1 MATISTKEAEK
12 MECIYLREFKWCQLY
27 LLKKHAPTS
36 SDGNKMPN
44 HSVPRLIMLKNID
57 EVETAVW
64 EGENVSYQFR
74 YHRDTGA
81 CWFAMQIH
89 AHYAA
94 PAESLFEFFI
104 PPKERDFLTIL
115 SILDTI

>member
-1 MATISTKEAEK
+1 MATISSKTN
-12 MECIYLREFKWCQLY
+12 
-27 LLKKHAPTS
+27 LLKLAEEQSIIKCVRIPEFHWVRCYLEKRFRPEL
-36 SDGNKMPN
+36 
-44 HSVPRLIMLKNID
+44 VMLKNID

-81 CWFAMQIH
+81 CWFSMQIH

-104 PPKERDFLTIL
+104 PPKERDFLAVL

>member
-1 MATISTKEAEK
+1 MATISTADAEK
-12 MECIYLREFKWCQLY
+12 LQCIHTAQFAWVRQYLVRR
-27 LLKKHAPTS
+27 
-36 SDGNKMPN
+36 KMPMKF
-44 HSVPRLIMLKNID
+44 IMLRNID

>member
-1 MATISTKEAEK
+1 MATKTADAEK
-12 MECIYLREFKWCQLY
+12 LECIHTAQFAWVRRYLRKTLAYRESP
-27 LLKKHAPTS
+27 LKLK
-36 SDGNKMPN
+36 
-44 HSVPRLIMLKNID
+44 MLKNID

-104 PPKERDFLTIL
+104 PPKESDFLDVL

>member
-1 MATISTKEAEK
+1 MATKTADAEK
-12 MECIYLREFKWCQLY
+12 LECIHTAQFAWVRQYLVRR
-27 LLKKHAPTS
+27 
-36 SDGNKMPN
+36 KMPLKF
-44 HSVPRLIMLKNID
+44 VMLRNID

-64 EGENVSYQFR
+64 EGETVSYQFR
-74 YHRDTGA
+74 YHRETGA

-104 PPKERDFLTIL
+104 PPKEKDFLTIL

>member
-1 MATISTKEAEK
+1 MAKISTADAEK
-12 MECIYLREFKWCQLY
+12 LQCIHTAQFAWVRQYLARR
-27 LLKKHAPTS
+27 
-36 SDGNKMPN
+36 KMPMKF
-44 HSVPRLIMLKNID
+44 IMLRNID

-64 EGENVSYQFR
+64 EVENVSYQFR

-89 AHYAA
+89 ANYAA

-104 PPKERDFLTIL
+104 PPKECDFLTIL

>member
-1 MATISTKEAEK
+1 MAKILTADAAKL
-12 MECIYLREFKWCQLY
+12 ECIHTAQFAWVRQYLVCKTPAYNEQRESPIK
-27 LLKKHAPTS
+27 LK
-36 SDGNKMPN
+36 
-44 HSVPRLIMLKNID
+44 MLANID

-64 EGENVSYQFR
+64 ECENVSYQFR

-81 CWFAMQIH
+81 CWFSMQIH

>member
-1 MATISTKEAEK
+1 MSTKTADAEK
-12 MECIYLREFKWCQLY
+12 LECIHTAQFAWVRQYLVRR
-27 LLKKHAPTS
+27 
-36 SDGNKMPN
+36 KMTMKF
-44 HSVPRLIMLKNID
+44 VMLRNID

-64 EGENVSYQFR
+64 EGETVSYQFR

-104 PPKERDFLTIL
+104 PPKEHDFLTIL

>member
-1 MATISTKEAEK
+1 MAKILSKWEK
-12 MECIYLREFKWCQLY
+12 LECIHTAQFSWVRQYLVRR
-27 LLKKHAPTS
+27 
-36 SDGNKMPN
+36 KMPMKF
-44 HSVPRLIMLKNID
+44 IMLRNID

-89 AHYAA
+89 AHQAA

>member
-1 MATISTKEAEK
+1 MATISTKETEK
-12 MECIYLREFKWCQLY
+12 LECIHTAQFAWVRQYLVRR
-27 LLKKHAPTS
+27 
-36 SDGNKMPN
+36 KMPMKF
-44 HSVPRLIMLKNID
+44 IMLRNID

-89 AHYAA
+89 AHQAA